1 MKSLPIFFGL
11 PIAIGC
17 ILGCS
22 LSVNKTITIADG
34 ESVRGSQN
42 TVNGNI
48 LVGSHC
54 EVNGDCRSVN
64 GIVEV
69 GNHSKVKDLQTVN
82 GRITIEREV
91 IVRGKIESVNGPV
104 VCDPGVQI
112 YDGVATVNG
121 SIDLENTVVRR
132 NITTYNGDIQLL
144 DRSLIQGDIVVKK
157 SKGDSHRR
165 RRLRIDIAEESVVEG
180 NIIVKDKTMDV
191 KVILS
196 EGGRVSGRI
205 QDAEVIQ
212 E

>member
-1 MKSLPIFFGL
+1 MKSLRIFFVL
-11 PIAIGC
+11 PIAVGC

-64 GIVEV
+64 GIIEV
-69 GNHSKVKDLQTVN
+69 GSHSKVKDLQTVN
-82 GRITIEREV
+82 GRITLEREV

-132 NITTYNGDIQLL
+132 DITTYNGDIQLL
-144 DRSLIQGDIVVKK
+144 DRSLIQGDIVVKR

-165 RRLRIDIAEESVVEG
+165 RQLRIDIAEESVVEG
-180 NIIVKDKTMDV
+180 NIIVRDKTMDV

-196 EGGRVSGRI
+196 EGGRVRGRI
-205 QDAEVIQ
+205 QDAEVI
-212 E
+212 EE